1 MKEKLM
7 DFLTLNYPAL
17 KGVRTLA
24 GLLMYLGPQLV
35 DHLLG
40 SGLCA
45 DPTKPLCI
53 TLNAVAA
60 WFLAMGIRGK

>member
-1 MKEKLM
+1 MLSKLL

-24 GLLMYLGPQLV
+24 GLLLYLGPQIV
-35 DHLLG
+35 DRLAG
-40 SGLCA
+40 SSICA
-45 DPTKPLCI
+45 DAGAPLCI

>member
-1 MKEKLM
+1 MKQKLL

-24 GLLMYLGPQLV
+24 GLLMFLGPQIV
-35 DHLLG
+35 DRLLG
-40 SGLCA
+40 SGICA
-45 DPTKPLCI
+45 NPGSTLCI
-53 TLNAVAA
+53 TLNALAA

>member
-1 MKEKLM
+1 MLSKLL

-17 KGVRTLA
+17 KGVRTIA
-24 GLLMYLGPQLV
+24 GLLLYLGPQIV
-35 DHLLG
+35 DHLMG
-40 SGLCA
+40 SSICYNSGS
-45 DPTKPLCI
+45 PLCL

>member
-1 MKEKLM
+1 MLSKFM

-24 GLLMYLGPQLV
+24 GLLIYLGPQIV
-35 DHLLG
+35 DRLLG
-40 SGLCA
+40 SSVCA
-45 DPTKPLCI
+45 NPAAPLCL

>member
-1 MKEKLM
+1 MLSKLL

-24 GLLMYLGPQLV
+24 GLLLFLGPQIV
-35 DHLLG
+35 DRLLG
-40 SGLCA
+40 SSMCA
-45 DPTKPLCI
+45 DPGSPLCI

-60 WFLAMGIRGK
+60 WFLAIGIRGK